1 MQDTSKIKEG
11 IISVIRTKGP
21 NFPAP
26 IASEIQTSILF
37 TSAFLSELLSDKQ
50 VKITNMRVGSSPI
63 YYVPGQEIQLE
74 HFASKYLKSK
84 EKEAFTILKEKR
96 ILKDADQLPA
106 IRVAL
111 REIKDFAIPEEKNKE
126 LYWRYFLCSNEE
138 FRTFGEIKEIDIQN
152 EKNIDEKPPQKEIHK
167 EKVIKKK
174 EIKKVQKVTKTTK
187 KNDENFFNKIKEYLA
202 KKQIEILD
210 IINFSKGEAI
220 LKIKKND
227 SEEILFAF
235 NKKKISEKDILKAF
249 KKSSEYRLSYSI
261 LSTGDSP
268 KKISEMVSAIKNLS
282 NIDNIGD

>member
-1 MQDTSKIKEG
+1 MQDTSKIKES

-126 LYWRYFLCSNEE
+126 LYWKYFLCSNEE
-138 FRTFGEIKEIDIQN
+138 FRTFGENKEIDIQN
-152 EKNIDEKPPQKEIHK
+152 EKNIDEKTPQKEIPK

-220 LKIKKND
+220 LKIRKDNL
-227 SEEILFAF
+227 EEILFAF

-282 NIDNIGD
+282 NIDNIDD